1 MNWTLSQAGNSLPTT
16 MPFASWLSN
25 NISYIDN
32 GLYGIIL
39 LLVLMGAAFVW
50 AAIFLAVTK

>member
-1 MNWTLSQAGNSLPTT
+1 VNRKLARKNMRMGVL
-16 MPFASWLSN
+16 MFV
-25 NISYIDN
+25 
-32 GLYGIIL
+32 L

>member
-1 MNWTLSQAGNSLPTT
+1 VNRKLARKNMRMGVL
-16 MPFASWLSN
+16 MF
-25 NISYIDN
+25 
-32 GLYGIIL
+32 IL

>member
-1 MNWTLSQAGNSLPTT
+1 VNRKLARKNMR
-16 MPFASWLSN
+16 M
-25 NISYIDN
+25 
-32 GLYGIIL
+32 GILMFTL

>member
-1 MNWTLSQAGNSLPTT
+1 MNRKLARKNMRMGML
-16 MPFASWLSN
+16 MF
-25 NISYIDN
+25 IM
-32 GLYGIIL
+32 

>member
-1 MNWTLSQAGNSLPTT
+1 VNRKLARRNMR
-16 MPFASWLSN
+16 M
-25 NISYIDN
+25 
-32 GLYGIIL
+32 GILMFIL

>member
-1 MNWTLSQAGNSLPTT
+1 M
-16 MPFASWLSN
+16 F
-25 NISYIDN
+25 
-32 GLYGIIL
+32 IL

>member
-1 MNWTLSQAGNSLPTT
+1 MNRKLARRNMRMGSL
-16 MPFASWLSN
+16 MFL
-25 NISYIDN
+25 
-32 GLYGIIL
+32 L